1 MSTVKSISE
10 RLNSSIKR
18 SGTASLVLS
27 GGSSPI
33 KIFEELSSIDLPWSK
48 VQVTLVDD
56 RLVEADN
63 KDSNQN
69 LILNYFLKSKA
80 KAAQFFP
87 LTEDLITKS
96 NFFKTPF
103 DVVLLGMGEDGHF
116 ASLFPDMIDDFDAFN
131 SDAKFKIFK
140 TESQGNPFLP
150 RITMNL
156 SLILNSEMIV
166 LLVKGKSK
174 LKVLDEAI
182 NNNKL
187 PIHYLLKNRKEN
199 FLIEKI
205 IQRRHQKIIEVTKR
219 IAKRSLSSRQKYLN
233 NITSMEQNND
243 TDRNF
248 VSCSNMAHAAAAAPS
263 DEKNSILMNT
273 KPNIGIVSSYNDMLS
288 AHKPLEH
295 FPKVIKAAAT
305 QFGATAQMAGM
316 VPAMCD
322 GVTQGRPGMELS
334 LMSRD
339 VIAMST
345 AVSLSHGV
353 YDAALCLGVCDKIVP
368 GLLIGTLSFGY
379 LPVIFVPAGPMS
391 TGITNEEKNLVRK
404 AFAKGDAT
412 REELLK
418 AEISAY
424 HGEGTCTFF
433 GTANS
438 NQMLMEIM
446 GLHIPGSA
454 FVHPHS
460 DLRNAYNIVA
470 TEQAISIS
478 RKGADIRPIG
488 KIIDERS
495 FVNAI
500 VGLHATGGSTNHT
513 LHLPAMAAAAGIKLL
528 WEDFSDLSE
537 VTPLLARVYPNGNAD
552 VNQFHAAGGMSFVIG
567 ELLDAGLLDG
577 TARTVWGDNLFDYI
591 SEPTLKNSK
600 LVWNK
605 SKSKSFDSN
614 ILKSTKDPHQKN
626 GGLKML
632 KGNIGR
638 GVIKI
643 SAVNID
649 QQKIKA
655 PAMVFDNQIDV
666 KEAYDKGLLNRDVVI
681 VVRFQGPKAN
691 GMPELHALTPILS
704 NIQDLGFKVA
714 LLTDGRMSGASGKV
728 PAAIHIT
735 PEAMDNGVIGKIKD
749 GDEIEI
755 DAISGHIS
763 LNENYKDRALNF
775 PNDRNDQS
783 SFGRNLFS
791 LLRQNATNAE
801 NGAGLNLID
810 TH

>member
-1 MSTVKSISE
+1 MSKLHSRIIEITKRISE
-10 RLNSSIKR
+10 RSINSR
-18 SGTASLVLS
+18 
-27 GGSSPI
+27 
-33 KIFEELSSIDLPWSK
+33 
-48 VQVTLVDD
+48 
-56 RLVEADN
+56 N
-63 KDSNQN
+63 
-69 LILNYFLKSKA
+69 
-80 KAAQFFP
+80 
-87 LTEDLITKS
+87 
-96 NFFKTPF
+96 
-103 DVVLLGMGEDGHF
+103 
-116 ASLFPDMIDDFDAFN
+116 
-131 SDAKFKIFK
+131 
-140 TESQGNPFLP
+140 
-150 RITMNL
+150 
-156 SLILNSEMIV
+156 
-166 LLVKGKSK
+166 
-174 LKVLDEAI
+174 
-182 NNNKL
+182 
-187 PIHYLLKNRKEN
+187 
-199 FLIEKI
+199 
-205 IQRRHQKIIEVTKR
+205 
-219 IAKRSLSSRQKYLN
+219 KYLR
-233 NITSMEQNND
+233 NIVSMEENID
-243 TDRNF
+243 TNRNAI
-248 VSCSNMAHAAAAAPS
+248 SCSNMAHAVAAAPS
-263 DEKNSILMNT
+263 SDKASILMNS

-305 QFGATAQMAGM
+305 QFGATAQVAGI

-368 GLLIGTLSFGY
+368 GLLIGSLSFGH

-391 TGITNEEKNLVRK
+391 TGITNEKKNLVRK

-418 AEISAY
+418 AETSAY

-470 TEQAISIS
+470 TEQAILIS
-478 RKGADIRPIG
+478 RKGNDIRPIG

-537 VTPLLARVYPNGNAD
+537 ITPLLARVYPNGKAD
-552 VNQFHAAGGMSFVIG
+552 VNQFHAAGGMSFIIG

-577 TARTVWGDNLFDYI
+577 TAKTVWGENLFDYV
-591 SEPTLKNSK
+591 SEATLKNSQ
-600 LVWNK
+600 LIWTK
-605 SKSKSFDSN
+605 SKPKSFDSS
-614 ILKSTKDPHQKN
+614 ILKTVADPHQKN

-632 KGNIGR
+632 KGNIGK

-643 SAVNID
+643 SAVSID

-655 PAMVFDNQIDV
+655 PAMVFDNQNEV
-666 KEAYDKGLLNRDVVI
+666 KEAYDKGLLNRDVII

-704 NIQDLGFKVA
+704 NIQDLGFKVG

-735 PEAMDNGVIGKIKD
+735 PEAMDKGVIGQIEN

-755 DAISGHIS
+755 DAISGSIN
-763 LNENYKDRALNF
+763 LNENFSNRKLAL
-775 PNDRNDQS
+775 PNDQNDQKN
-783 SFGRNLFS
+783 FGRNLFS
-791 LLRQNATNAE
+791 LLRQNASDAE
-801 NGAGLNLID
+801 NGAGLDLIN

>member
-1 MSTVKSISE
+1 M
-10 RLNSSIKR
+10 
-18 SGTASLVLS
+18 
-27 GGSSPI
+27 
-33 KIFEELSSIDLPWSK
+33 
-48 VQVTLVDD
+48 
-56 RLVEADN
+56 
-63 KDSNQN
+63 
-69 LILNYFLKSKA
+69 
-80 KAAQFFP
+80 
-87 LTEDLITKS
+87 
-96 NFFKTPF
+96 
-103 DVVLLGMGEDGHF
+103 
-116 ASLFPDMIDDFDAFN
+116 
-131 SDAKFKIFK
+131 
-140 TESQGNPFLP
+140 
-150 RITMNL
+150 
-156 SLILNSEMIV
+156 
-166 LLVKGKSK
+166 SK
-174 LKVLDEAI
+174 L
-182 NNNKL
+182 
-187 PIHYLLKNRKEN
+187 
-199 FLIEKI
+199 
-205 IQRRHQKIIEVTKR
+205 HQKIIEVTKR

-470 TEQAISIS
+470 TEQAVSIS
-478 RKGADIRPIG
+478 RKGKDIRPIG

-755 DAISGHIS
+755 DAISGHIN
-763 LNENYKDRALNF
+763 LNENYAERALKF

>member
-1 MSTVKSISE
+1 
-10 RLNSSIKR
+10 
-18 SGTASLVLS
+18 
-27 GGSSPI
+27 
-33 KIFEELSSIDLPWSK
+33 
-48 VQVTLVDD
+48 
-56 RLVEADN
+56 
-63 KDSNQN
+63 
-69 LILNYFLKSKA
+69 
-80 KAAQFFP
+80 
-87 LTEDLITKS
+87 
-96 NFFKTPF
+96 
-103 DVVLLGMGEDGHF
+103 
-116 ASLFPDMIDDFDAFN
+116 
-131 SDAKFKIFK
+131 
-140 TESQGNPFLP
+140 
-150 RITMNL
+150 
-156 SLILNSEMIV
+156 
-166 LLVKGKSK
+166 
-174 LKVLDEAI
+174 
-182 NNNKL
+182 
-187 PIHYLLKNRKEN
+187 
-199 FLIEKI
+199 
-205 IQRRHQKIIEVTKR
+205 
-219 IAKRSLSSRQKYLN
+219 
-233 NITSMEQNND
+233 
-243 TDRNF
+243 
-248 VSCSNMAHAAAAAPS
+248 MAHAAAAAPS

-368 GLLIGTLSFGY
+368 GLLIGALSFGH

-478 RKGADIRPIG
+478 RKGTDIRPIG

-666 KEAYDKGLLNRDVVI
+666 KEAYDRGLLNRDVVI

-755 DAISGHIS
+755 DAISGHIN
-763 LNENYKDRALNF
+763 LNENYADRALKF

>member
-1 MSTVKSISE
+1 M
-10 RLNSSIKR
+10 
-18 SGTASLVLS
+18 
-27 GGSSPI
+27 
-33 KIFEELSSIDLPWSK
+33 
-48 VQVTLVDD
+48 
-56 RLVEADN
+56 
-63 KDSNQN
+63 
-69 LILNYFLKSKA
+69 
-80 KAAQFFP
+80 
-87 LTEDLITKS
+87 
-96 NFFKTPF
+96 
-103 DVVLLGMGEDGHF
+103 
-116 ASLFPDMIDDFDAFN
+116 
-131 SDAKFKIFK
+131 
-140 TESQGNPFLP
+140 
-150 RITMNL
+150 
-156 SLILNSEMIV
+156 
-166 LLVKGKSK
+166 SK
-174 LKVLDEAI
+174 L
-182 NNNKL
+182 
-187 PIHYLLKNRKEN
+187 
-199 FLIEKI
+199 
-205 IQRRHQKIIEVTKR
+205 HQKIIEVTKR

-666 KEAYDKGLLNRDVVI
+666 KEAYDRGLLNRDVVI

-755 DAISGHIS
+755 DAISGHIN
-763 LNENYKDRALNF
+763 LNENYAERALKF

>member
-1 MSTVKSISE
+1 M
-10 RLNSSIKR
+10 
-18 SGTASLVLS
+18 
-27 GGSSPI
+27 
-33 KIFEELSSIDLPWSK
+33 
-48 VQVTLVDD
+48 
-56 RLVEADN
+56 
-63 KDSNQN
+63 
-69 LILNYFLKSKA
+69 
-80 KAAQFFP
+80 
-87 LTEDLITKS
+87 
-96 NFFKTPF
+96 
-103 DVVLLGMGEDGHF
+103 
-116 ASLFPDMIDDFDAFN
+116 
-131 SDAKFKIFK
+131 
-140 TESQGNPFLP
+140 
-150 RITMNL
+150 
-156 SLILNSEMIV
+156 
-166 LLVKGKSK
+166 SK
-174 LKVLDEAI
+174 L
-182 NNNKL
+182 
-187 PIHYLLKNRKEN
+187 
-199 FLIEKI
+199 
-205 IQRRHQKIIEVTKR
+205 HQKIIEVTKR
-219 IAKRSLSSRQKYLN
+219 IAKRSLISRQKYLN
-233 NITSMEQNND
+233 NIISMEQDND
-243 TDRNF
+243 TNRNF

-263 DEKNSILMNT
+263 NEKNSILMNT

-368 GLLIGTLSFGY
+368 GLLIGALSFGH

-478 RKGADIRPIG
+478 RKGTDIRPIG

-600 LVWNK
+600 LIWNK

-755 DAISGHIS
+755 DAISGHIN
-763 LNENYKDRALNF
+763 LNENYAERALKF

>member
-1 MSTVKSISE
+1 M
-10 RLNSSIKR
+10 
-18 SGTASLVLS
+18 
-27 GGSSPI
+27 
-33 KIFEELSSIDLPWSK
+33 
-48 VQVTLVDD
+48 
-56 RLVEADN
+56 
-63 KDSNQN
+63 
-69 LILNYFLKSKA
+69 
-80 KAAQFFP
+80 
-87 LTEDLITKS
+87 
-96 NFFKTPF
+96 
-103 DVVLLGMGEDGHF
+103 
-116 ASLFPDMIDDFDAFN
+116 
-131 SDAKFKIFK
+131 
-140 TESQGNPFLP
+140 
-150 RITMNL
+150 
-156 SLILNSEMIV
+156 
-166 LLVKGKSK
+166 SK
-174 LKVLDEAI
+174 L
-182 NNNKL
+182 
-187 PIHYLLKNRKEN
+187 HSR
-199 FLIEKI
+199 
-205 IQRRHQKIIEVTKR
+205 IIEITKR
-219 IAKRSLSSRQKYLN
+219 ISKRSINSRNKYLR
-233 NITSMEQNND
+233 NIISMEENID
-243 TDRNF
+243 TNRNAI
-248 VSCSNMAHAAAAAPS
+248 SCSNMAHAVAAAPS
-263 DEKNSILMNT
+263 SDKASILMNS

-305 QFGATAQMAGM
+305 HFGATAQVAGI

-368 GLLIGTLSFGY
+368 GLLIGSLSFGH

-391 TGITNEEKNLVRK
+391 TGITNEKKNLVRK

-418 AEISAY
+418 AETSAY

-470 TEQAISIS
+470 TEQAILIS
-478 RKGADIRPIG
+478 RKGNDIRPIG

-513 LHLPAMAAAAGIKLL
+513 LHLPAMAAAAGIRLL

-537 VTPLLARVYPNGNAD
+537 ITPLLARVYPNGKAD
-552 VNQFHAAGGMSFVIG
+552 VNQFHAAGGMSFIIG

-577 TARTVWGDNLFDYI
+577 TAKTVWGENLFDYV
-591 SEPTLKNSK
+591 SEATLKNSQ
-600 LVWNK
+600 LIWTK
-605 SKSKSFDSN
+605 SKPKSFDSS
-614 ILKSTKDPHQKN
+614 ILKTVADPHQKN

-632 KGNIGR
+632 KGNIGK

-643 SAVNID
+643 SAVSID

-655 PAMVFDNQIDV
+655 PAMVFDNQNEV
-666 KEAYDKGLLNRDVVI
+666 KEAYDKGLLNRDVII

-704 NIQDLGFKVA
+704 NIQDLGFKVG

-735 PEAMDNGVIGKIKD
+735 PEAMDKGVIGQIEN

-755 DAISGHIS
+755 DAISGSIN
-763 LNENYKDRALNF
+763 LNENFSNRKLAL
-775 PNDRNDQS
+775 PNDQNDQKN
-783 SFGRNLFS
+783 FGRNLFS
-791 LLRQNATNAE
+791 LLRQNASDAE
-801 NGAGLNLID
+801 NGAGLDLIN

>member
-1 MSTVKSISE
+1 M
-10 RLNSSIKR
+10 
-18 SGTASLVLS
+18 
-27 GGSSPI
+27 
-33 KIFEELSSIDLPWSK
+33 
-48 VQVTLVDD
+48 
-56 RLVEADN
+56 
-63 KDSNQN
+63 
-69 LILNYFLKSKA
+69 
-80 KAAQFFP
+80 
-87 LTEDLITKS
+87 
-96 NFFKTPF
+96 
-103 DVVLLGMGEDGHF
+103 
-116 ASLFPDMIDDFDAFN
+116 
-131 SDAKFKIFK
+131 
-140 TESQGNPFLP
+140 
-150 RITMNL
+150 
-156 SLILNSEMIV
+156 
-166 LLVKGKSK
+166 SK
-174 LKVLDEAI
+174 L
-182 NNNKL
+182 
-187 PIHYLLKNRKEN
+187 
-199 FLIEKI
+199 
-205 IQRRHQKIIEVTKR
+205 HQKIIEVTKR

-368 GLLIGTLSFGY
+368 GLLIGALSFGH

-412 REELLK
+412 REELLT

-755 DAISGHIS
+755 DAISGHIN
-763 LNENYKDRALNF
+763 LNENYAERALKF

>member
-1 MSTVKSISE
+1 M
-10 RLNSSIKR
+10 
-18 SGTASLVLS
+18 
-27 GGSSPI
+27 
-33 KIFEELSSIDLPWSK
+33 
-48 VQVTLVDD
+48 
-56 RLVEADN
+56 
-63 KDSNQN
+63 
-69 LILNYFLKSKA
+69 
-80 KAAQFFP
+80 
-87 LTEDLITKS
+87 
-96 NFFKTPF
+96 
-103 DVVLLGMGEDGHF
+103 
-116 ASLFPDMIDDFDAFN
+116 
-131 SDAKFKIFK
+131 
-140 TESQGNPFLP
+140 
-150 RITMNL
+150 
-156 SLILNSEMIV
+156 
-166 LLVKGKSK
+166 SK
-174 LKVLDEAI
+174 L
-182 NNNKL
+182 
-187 PIHYLLKNRKEN
+187 
-199 FLIEKI
+199 
-205 IQRRHQKIIEVTKR
+205 HQKIIEVTKR

-322 GVTQGRPGMELS
+322 GVTQGRSGMELS

-368 GLLIGTLSFGY
+368 GLLIGALSFGH

-478 RKGADIRPIG
+478 RKGTDIRPIG

-666 KEAYDKGLLNRDVVI
+666 KEAYDKGWLNRDVVI

-755 DAISGHIS
+755 DAISGHIN
-763 LNENYKDRALNF
+763 LNENYAERALKF

>member
-1 MSTVKSISE
+1 MSKLHSRIIKITKRISE
-10 RLNSSIKR
+10 RSINSR
-18 SGTASLVLS
+18 
-27 GGSSPI
+27 
-33 KIFEELSSIDLPWSK
+33 
-48 VQVTLVDD
+48 
-56 RLVEADN
+56 N
-63 KDSNQN
+63 
-69 LILNYFLKSKA
+69 
-80 KAAQFFP
+80 
-87 LTEDLITKS
+87 
-96 NFFKTPF
+96 
-103 DVVLLGMGEDGHF
+103 
-116 ASLFPDMIDDFDAFN
+116 
-131 SDAKFKIFK
+131 
-140 TESQGNPFLP
+140 
-150 RITMNL
+150 
-156 SLILNSEMIV
+156 
-166 LLVKGKSK
+166 
-174 LKVLDEAI
+174 
-182 NNNKL
+182 
-187 PIHYLLKNRKEN
+187 
-199 FLIEKI
+199 
-205 IQRRHQKIIEVTKR
+205 
-219 IAKRSLSSRQKYLN
+219 KYLR
-233 NITSMEQNND
+233 NIVSMEENID
-243 TDRNF
+243 TNRNAI
-248 VSCSNMAHAAAAAPS
+248 SCSNMAHAVAAAPS
-263 DEKNSILMNT
+263 SDKASILMNS

-305 QFGATAQMAGM
+305 QFGATAQVAGI

-368 GLLIGTLSFGY
+368 GLLIGSLSFGH

-391 TGITNEEKNLVRK
+391 TGITNEKKNLVRK

-418 AEISAY
+418 AETSAY

-470 TEQAISIS
+470 TEQAILIS
-478 RKGADIRPIG
+478 RKGNDIRPIG

-513 LHLPAMAAAAGIKLL
+513 LHLPAMAAAAGIRLL

-537 VTPLLARVYPNGNAD
+537 ITPLLARVYPNGKAD
-552 VNQFHAAGGMSFVIG
+552 VNQFHAAGGMSFIIG

-577 TARTVWGDNLFDYI
+577 TAKTVWGENLFDYV
-591 SEPTLKNSK
+591 SEATLKNSQ
-600 LVWNK
+600 LIWTK
-605 SKSKSFDSN
+605 SKPKSFDSS
-614 ILKSTKDPHQKN
+614 ILKTVADPHQKN

-632 KGNIGR
+632 KGNIGK

-643 SAVNID
+643 SAVSID

-655 PAMVFDNQIDV
+655 PAMVFDNQNEV
-666 KEAYDKGLLNRDVVI
+666 KEAYDKGLLNRDVII

-704 NIQDLGFKVA
+704 NIQDLGFKVG

-735 PEAMDNGVIGKIKD
+735 PEAMDKGVIGQIEN

-755 DAISGHIS
+755 DAISGSIN
-763 LNENYKDRALNF
+763 LNENFSNRKLAL
-775 PNDRNDQS
+775 PNDQNDQKN
-783 SFGRNLFS
+783 FGRNLFS
-791 LLRQNATNAE
+791 LLRQNASDAE
-801 NGAGLNLID
+801 NGAGLDLIN

>member
-1 MSTVKSISE
+1 MSKLHSRIIEITKRISE
-10 RLNSSIKR
+10 RSINSR
-18 SGTASLVLS
+18 
-27 GGSSPI
+27 
-33 KIFEELSSIDLPWSK
+33 
-48 VQVTLVDD
+48 
-56 RLVEADN
+56 N
-63 KDSNQN
+63 
-69 LILNYFLKSKA
+69 
-80 KAAQFFP
+80 
-87 LTEDLITKS
+87 
-96 NFFKTPF
+96 
-103 DVVLLGMGEDGHF
+103 
-116 ASLFPDMIDDFDAFN
+116 
-131 SDAKFKIFK
+131 
-140 TESQGNPFLP
+140 
-150 RITMNL
+150 
-156 SLILNSEMIV
+156 
-166 LLVKGKSK
+166 
-174 LKVLDEAI
+174 
-182 NNNKL
+182 
-187 PIHYLLKNRKEN
+187 
-199 FLIEKI
+199 
-205 IQRRHQKIIEVTKR
+205 
-219 IAKRSLSSRQKYLN
+219 KYLR
-233 NITSMEQNND
+233 NIVSMEENID
-243 TDRNF
+243 TNRNAI
-248 VSCSNMAHAAAAAPS
+248 SCSNMAHAVAAAPS
-263 DEKNSILMNT
+263 SDKASILMNS

-305 QFGATAQMAGM
+305 HFGATAQVAGI

-368 GLLIGTLSFGY
+368 GLLIGSLSFGH

-391 TGITNEEKNLVRK
+391 TGITNEKKNLVRK

-470 TEQAISIS
+470 TEQAILIS
-478 RKGADIRPIG
+478 RKGNDIRPIG

-537 VTPLLARVYPNGNAD
+537 ITPLLARVYPNGKAD
-552 VNQFHAAGGMSFVIG
+552 VNQFHAAGGMSFIIG

-577 TARTVWGDNLFDYI
+577 TAKTVWGENLFDYV
-591 SEPTLKNSK
+591 SEATLKNSQ
-600 LVWNK
+600 LIWTK
-605 SKSKSFDSN
+605 SKPKSFDSS
-614 ILKSTKDPHQKN
+614 ILKTVADPHQKN

-632 KGNIGR
+632 KGNIGK

-643 SAVNID
+643 SAVSID

-655 PAMVFDNQIDV
+655 PAMVFDNQNEV
-666 KEAYDKGLLNRDVVI
+666 KEAYDKGLLNRDVII

-704 NIQDLGFKVA
+704 NIQDLGFKVG

-735 PEAMDNGVIGKIKD
+735 PEAMDKGVIGQIEN

-755 DAISGHIS
+755 DAISGSIN
-763 LNENYKDRALNF
+763 LNENFSNRKLAL
-775 PNDRNDQS
+775 PNDQNDQKN
-783 SFGRNLFS
+783 FGRNLFS
-791 LLRQNATNAE
+791 LLRQNASDAE
-801 NGAGLNLID
+801 NGAGLDLIN

>member
-1 MSTVKSISE
+1 MS
-10 RLNSSIKR
+10 
-18 SGTASLVLS
+18 
-27 GGSSPI
+27 
-33 KIFEELSSIDLPWSK
+33 
-48 VQVTLVDD
+48 
-56 RLVEADN
+56 
-63 KDSNQN
+63 N
-69 LILNYFLKSKA
+69 LHL
-80 KAAQFFP
+80 
-87 LTEDLITKS
+87 
-96 NFFKTPF
+96 
-103 DVVLLGMGEDGHF
+103 
-116 ASLFPDMIDDFDAFN
+116 
-131 SDAKFKIFK
+131 
-140 TESQGNPFLP
+140 
-150 RITMNL
+150 
-156 SLILNSEMIV
+156 
-166 LLVKGKSK
+166 
-174 LKVLDEAI
+174 
-182 NNNKL
+182 
-187 PIHYLLKNRKEN
+187 
-199 FLIEKI
+199 
-205 IQRRHQKIIEVTKR
+205 KIIEVTKR

-233 NITSMEQNND
+233 NITSMEHDND

-288 AHKPLEH
+288 AHKPLEY

-305 QFGATAQMAGM
+305 QFGATAQIAGM

-368 GLLIGTLSFGY
+368 GLLIGALSFGH

-460 DLRNAYNIVA
+460 DLRNAYNVVA
-470 TEQAISIS
+470 TKQALSIS
-478 RKGADIRPIG
+478 RKGKDIRPIG

-537 VTPLLARVYPNGNAD
+537 ITPLLARVYPNGNAD

-591 SEPTLKNSK
+591 SEPTLKNSQ

-643 SAVNID
+643 SAVNMD

-755 DAISGHIS
+755 DAVSGYIN
-763 LNENYKDRALNF
+763 LNENYEDRASKF
-775 PNDRNDQS
+775 PNDRNDQR

>member
-1 MSTVKSISE
+1 MS
-10 RLNSSIKR
+10 
-18 SGTASLVLS
+18 
-27 GGSSPI
+27 
-33 KIFEELSSIDLPWSK
+33 
-48 VQVTLVDD
+48 
-56 RLVEADN
+56 
-63 KDSNQN
+63 N
-69 LILNYFLKSKA
+69 LH
-80 KAAQFFP
+80 P
-87 LTEDLITKS
+87 
-96 NFFKTPF
+96 
-103 DVVLLGMGEDGHF
+103 
-116 ASLFPDMIDDFDAFN
+116 
-131 SDAKFKIFK
+131 
-140 TESQGNPFLP
+140 
-150 RITMNL
+150 
-156 SLILNSEMIV
+156 
-166 LLVKGKSK
+166 
-174 LKVLDEAI
+174 
-182 NNNKL
+182 
-187 PIHYLLKNRKEN
+187 
-199 FLIEKI
+199 
-205 IQRRHQKIIEVTKR
+205 KIIEVTKR

-233 NITSMEQNND
+233 NITSMEHDND

-288 AHKPLEH
+288 AHKPFEH

-305 QFGATAQMAGM
+305 QFGATAQIAGM

-368 GLLIGTLSFGY
+368 GLLIGALSFGH

-460 DLRNAYNIVA
+460 DLRNAYNVVA
-470 TEQAISIS
+470 TKQALSIS
-478 RKGADIRPIG
+478 RKGKDIRPIG

-537 VTPLLARVYPNGNAD
+537 ITPLLARVYPNGNAD

-643 SAVNID
+643 SAVNMD

-755 DAISGHIS
+755 DAVSGHIN
-763 LNENYKDRALNF
+763 LNENYEDRASKF
-775 PNDRNDQS
+775 PNDRNDQR

>member
-1 MSTVKSISE
+1 M
-10 RLNSSIKR
+10 
-18 SGTASLVLS
+18 
-27 GGSSPI
+27 
-33 KIFEELSSIDLPWSK
+33 
-48 VQVTLVDD
+48 
-56 RLVEADN
+56 
-63 KDSNQN
+63 
-69 LILNYFLKSKA
+69 
-80 KAAQFFP
+80 
-87 LTEDLITKS
+87 
-96 NFFKTPF
+96 
-103 DVVLLGMGEDGHF
+103 
-116 ASLFPDMIDDFDAFN
+116 
-131 SDAKFKIFK
+131 
-140 TESQGNPFLP
+140 
-150 RITMNL
+150 
-156 SLILNSEMIV
+156 
-166 LLVKGKSK
+166 SK
-174 LKVLDEAI
+174 L
-182 NNNKL
+182 
-187 PIHYLLKNRKEN
+187 
-199 FLIEKI
+199 
-205 IQRRHQKIIEVTKR
+205 HQKIIEVTKR
-219 IAKRSLSSRQKYLN
+219 IAKRSLISRQKYLN

-368 GLLIGTLSFGY
+368 GLLIGALSFGH

-478 RKGADIRPIG
+478 RKGTDIRPIG

-600 LVWNK
+600 LIWNK

-755 DAISGHIS
+755 DAISGHIN
-763 LNENYKDRALNF
+763 LNENYAERALKF

>member
-1 MSTVKSISE
+1 M
-10 RLNSSIKR
+10 
-18 SGTASLVLS
+18 
-27 GGSSPI
+27 
-33 KIFEELSSIDLPWSK
+33 
-48 VQVTLVDD
+48 
-56 RLVEADN
+56 
-63 KDSNQN
+63 
-69 LILNYFLKSKA
+69 
-80 KAAQFFP
+80 
-87 LTEDLITKS
+87 
-96 NFFKTPF
+96 
-103 DVVLLGMGEDGHF
+103 
-116 ASLFPDMIDDFDAFN
+116 
-131 SDAKFKIFK
+131 
-140 TESQGNPFLP
+140 
-150 RITMNL
+150 
-156 SLILNSEMIV
+156 
-166 LLVKGKSK
+166 SK
-174 LKVLDEAI
+174 L
-182 NNNKL
+182 
-187 PIHYLLKNRKEN
+187 
-199 FLIEKI
+199 
-205 IQRRHQKIIEVTKR
+205 HQKIIEVTKR

-368 GLLIGTLSFGY
+368 GLLMGALSFGH

-478 RKGADIRPIG
+478 RKGTDIRPIG

-755 DAISGHIS
+755 DAISGHIN
-763 LNENYKDRALNF
+763 LNENYADRALKF

>member
-1 MSTVKSISE
+1 MS
-10 RLNSSIKR
+10 
-18 SGTASLVLS
+18 
-27 GGSSPI
+27 
-33 KIFEELSSIDLPWSK
+33 
-48 VQVTLVDD
+48 
-56 RLVEADN
+56 
-63 KDSNQN
+63 N
-69 LILNYFLKSKA
+69 LH
-80 KAAQFFP
+80 P
-87 LTEDLITKS
+87 
-96 NFFKTPF
+96 
-103 DVVLLGMGEDGHF
+103 
-116 ASLFPDMIDDFDAFN
+116 
-131 SDAKFKIFK
+131 
-140 TESQGNPFLP
+140 
-150 RITMNL
+150 
-156 SLILNSEMIV
+156 
-166 LLVKGKSK
+166 
-174 LKVLDEAI
+174 
-182 NNNKL
+182 
-187 PIHYLLKNRKEN
+187 
-199 FLIEKI
+199 
-205 IQRRHQKIIEVTKR
+205 KIIEVTKR

-233 NITSMEQNND
+233 NITSMEHDND

-305 QFGATAQMAGM
+305 QFGATAQIAGM

-368 GLLIGTLSFGY
+368 GLLIGALSFGH

-460 DLRNAYNIVA
+460 DLRNAYNVVA

-478 RKGADIRPIG
+478 RKGKDIRPIG

-537 VTPLLARVYPNGNAD
+537 ITPLLARVYPNGNAD

-643 SAVNID
+643 SAVKMD

-755 DAISGHIS
+755 DAVSGHIN
-763 LNENYKDRALNF
+763 LNENYEDRASKF
-775 PNDRNDQS
+775 PNDRNDQR